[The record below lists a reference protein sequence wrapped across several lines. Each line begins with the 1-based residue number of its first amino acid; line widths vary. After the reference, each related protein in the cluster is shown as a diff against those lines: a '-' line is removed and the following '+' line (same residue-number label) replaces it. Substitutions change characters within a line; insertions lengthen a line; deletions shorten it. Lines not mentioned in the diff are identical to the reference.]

1 MVAVMMDLLHG
12 DNKPPSLKRGLAFSL
27 SFVRKESWS
36 PEHGRVLLSLLVV
49 GLVGWGVRTTGG
61 KD

>member
-12 DNKPPSLKRGLAFSL
+12 NNKPPSLKRGLAFSL
-27 SFVRKESWS
+27 SFVGKESGS
-36 PEHGRVLLSLLVV
+36 PEHGRVVLSLVVV
-49 GLVGWGVRTTGG
+49 GLVGWAVRTTWG